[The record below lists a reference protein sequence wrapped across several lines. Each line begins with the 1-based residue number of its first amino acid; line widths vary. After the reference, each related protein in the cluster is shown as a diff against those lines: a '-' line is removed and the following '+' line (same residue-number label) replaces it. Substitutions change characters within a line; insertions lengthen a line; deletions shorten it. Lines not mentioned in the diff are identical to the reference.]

1 MIKLTYNDLGELY
14 HIFTSLKFCN
24 LFPSRMKILEFPAY
38 ASKKP
43 YIILETVFV
52 IDLNPFESVS
62 NILKN

>member
-1 MIKLTYNDLGELY
+1 
-14 HIFTSLKFCN
+14 
-24 LFPSRMKILEFPAY
+24 MKILEFPAY